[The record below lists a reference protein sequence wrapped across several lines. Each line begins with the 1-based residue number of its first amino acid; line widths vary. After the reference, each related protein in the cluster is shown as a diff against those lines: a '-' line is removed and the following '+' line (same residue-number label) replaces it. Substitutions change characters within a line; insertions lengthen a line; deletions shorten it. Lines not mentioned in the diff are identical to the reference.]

1 MQVEFIN
8 EDNFIKYKFKTK
20 PYKHQYDV
28 FLKCK
33 DKEAY
38 ALFMEQG
45 TGKSKVII
53 DNIAYLYRKGKI
65 DTAIIAAPK
74 GVYRNWLSSE
84 FKTHMPDDVKELT
97 DICVWSP
104 NETKSN
110 VEMLINFLKPSHKL
124 KFFIINIEALSTDK
138 GKNYLHRLLNTSASF
153 FCIDEST
160 TIKHRTARRTK
171 SVLKLGRLAKFR
183 RILTGTPVTQ
193 GPLDL
198 WSQINFLDEYIL
210 QNSFYAYRNT
220 YCVMRRRRTST
231 HSFDEVVS
239 YQRLDQLQNTLEPY
253 SFRVTKD
260 ECLDLPA
267 KVRLKREIELSKD
280 QKAIYHTLRKR
291 AILELERE
299 KLVSAPLIITRIL
312 RLQQILC
319 GFIKYDDGT
328 EEVIPGP
335 NPRLEELLN
344 VLEETQGGVIIWATF
359 VSSIKLIKNELA
371 KRYGASKVAT
381 YYGETE
387 AEHRQEIVEKFQS
400 GEIKYFI
407 GQPRTGGYGLTLTNA
422 KTVIYFNNT
431 YDMEVRLQSEDRAHR
446 IGQKD
451 KVTYIDIVCPKT
463 IDEKIMETLN
473 NKKKLADEI
482 TGDNWKE
489 LFSL

>member
-1 MQVEFIN
+1 MQVKFISD
-8 EDNFIKYKFKTK
+8 EDYINYKFKTK
-20 PYKHQYDV
+20 PFKHQFDA
-28 FLKCK
+28 FMNSK

-53 DNIAYLYRKGKI
+53 DNISYLFRKGSI

-74 GVYRNWLSSE
+74 GVYRNWYASE
-84 FKTHMPDDVKELT
+84 FKTHMPEDVVQFSKVCIWSPVETKKNIEELT
-97 DICVWSP
+97 S
-104 NETKSN
+104 
-110 VEMLINFLKPSHKL
+110 FLKESEKL
-124 KFFIINIEALSTDK
+124 RFFIVNIEALSTDK
-138 GKNYLHRLLNTSASF
+138 GKNYLHRLLNTGNSF

-171 SVLKLGRLAKFR
+171 NVLKLGKMAKYR
-183 RILTGTPVTQ
+183 RVLTGTPVTQ

-198 WSQINFLDEYIL
+198 WSQMNFLDEYIL
-210 QNSFYAYRNT
+210 QNSFYAYRNA
-220 YCVMRRRRTST
+220 YCVIRRRRTST
-231 HSFDEVVS
+231 HSFDEVVG
-239 YQRLDQLQNTLEPY
+239 YQRLEELQEILKPY

-260 ECLDLPA
+260 ECLDLPP
-267 KVRLKREIELSKD
+267 KIRLKREIELNRD
-280 QKAIYHTLRKR
+280 QKRLYHTLRKR
-291 AILELERE
+291 AILELESE
-299 KLVSAPLIITRIL
+299 KLVTAPLIITRIL

-319 GFIKYDDGT
+319 GFIKSDDGT
-328 EEVIPGP
+328 EEIIPGT
-335 NPRLEELLN
+335 NPRLEELLD

-359 VSSIKLIKNELA
+359 RRTIQMIYDALA
-371 KRYGASKVAT
+371 KKYGASKVAT

-387 AEHRQEIVEKFQS
+387 SEMRQEIVEKFQA

-451 KVTYIDIVCPKT
+451 KVTYIDFVCPNT
-463 IDEKIMETLN
+463 IDEKILKTLS

-489 LFSL
+489 LFI